1 MCSKQ
6 RLAALSIPLAEV
18 VLQSN
23 ARFPPELPEDLAREP
38 TRTTEPYRSVMEKPR
53 SSPKPLRPVSVV
65 ASGETNS
72 MEIDMDTK
80 RIAAVAALT
89 VAMAAPAFAQAAP
102 QHRLQR
108 EGMYRHT
115 QERMY
120 RPAYRYAYRP
130 AYGPAYRYGTGFW
143 PADAAA
149 GIVGGAIGTA
159 GAIAAAPFGAGPY
172 AYYNGPY
179 PYR

>member
-1 MCSKQ
+1 
-6 RLAALSIPLAEV
+6 
-18 VLQSN
+18 
-23 ARFPPELPEDLAREP
+23 
-38 TRTTEPYRSVMEKPR
+38 
-53 SSPKPLRPVSVV
+53 
-65 ASGETNS
+65 
-72 MEIDMDTK
+72 MDSK

-102 QHRLQR
+102 RGAQHRLER
-108 EGMYRHT
+108 EGVHRHTQERMYRHT

-120 RPAYRYAYRP
+120 RPAYRYAYR
-130 AYGPAYRYGTGFW
+130 PAYRYGTGFW

>member
-1 MCSKQ
+1 
-6 RLAALSIPLAEV
+6 
-18 VLQSN
+18 
-23 ARFPPELPEDLAREP
+23 
-38 TRTTEPYRSVMEKPR
+38 
-53 SSPKPLRPVSVV
+53 
-65 ASGETNS
+65 
-72 MEIDMDTK
+72 MDSK
-80 RIAAVAALT
+80 RIAAVTALT
-89 VAMAAPAFAQAAP
+89 VALAAPAFAQAAP
-102 QHRLQR
+102 RAASAQNQMH
-108 EGMYRHT
+108 RHT

-120 RPAYRYAYRP
+120 RPAYRYSYRS
-130 AYGPAYRYGTGFW
+130 YRPAYRYGTGFW

>member
-1 MCSKQ
+1 M
-6 RLAALSIPLAEV
+6 
-18 VLQSN
+18 
-23 ARFPPELPEDLAREP
+23 
-38 TRTTEPYRSVMEKPR
+38 
-53 SSPKPLRPVSVV
+53 
-65 ASGETNS
+65 NS
-72 MEIDMDTK
+72 K

-89 VAMAAPAFAQAAP
+89 VVMAAPAFAQAAP
-102 QHRLQR
+102 RGPTAQHRLQR
-108 EGMYRHT
+108 EGMHRHT
-115 QERMY
+115 MAG
-120 RPAYRYAYRP
+120 PAYRYAYRP
-130 AYGPAYRYGTGFW
+130 GYRYGSGFW

>member
-1 MCSKQ
+1 M
-6 RLAALSIPLAEV
+6 
-18 VLQSN
+18 
-23 ARFPPELPEDLAREP
+23 
-38 TRTTEPYRSVMEKPR
+38 
-53 SSPKPLRPVSVV
+53 
-65 ASGETNS
+65 NS
-72 MEIDMDTK
+72 K
-80 RIAAVAALT
+80 RISAVAALT

-102 QHRLQR
+102 RGTQHRLQR
-108 EGMYRHT
+108 DGLYRHT

-120 RPAYRYAYRP
+120 RPAYAYR
-130 AYGPAYRYGTGFW
+130 PAYRYGTGFW

-159 GAIAAAPFGAGPY
+159 GAIAAAPFGTAPY